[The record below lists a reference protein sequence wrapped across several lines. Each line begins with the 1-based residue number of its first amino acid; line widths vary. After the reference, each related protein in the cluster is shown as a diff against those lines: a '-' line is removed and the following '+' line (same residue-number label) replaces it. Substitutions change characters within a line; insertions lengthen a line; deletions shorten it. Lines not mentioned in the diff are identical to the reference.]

1 MVRDLKLDERQSIE
15 LYAPVGCLR
24 CLHTG
29 FLGRMAIFEVMRF
42 TPTLRDVIL
51 TKPTI
56 GDIRKAAGDWLFRT
70 LADSGRRKVL
80 EGLTSFEEA
89 ERVASGD

>member
-1 MVRDLKLDERQSIE
+1 MVRDLKLDERQSVE
-15 LYAPVGCLR
+15 LYAPVGCVR
-24 CLHTG
+24 CMQTG

-42 TPTLRDVIL
+42 TPALRDVII
-51 TKPTI
+51 TRPTI